1 MANLRKSNEEA
12 TRHISVTIPNGLV
25 AKLDELY
32 PEPGQRSAAI
42 VKAVRQFL
50 KTDRE
55 DLERELREHEDAIL
69 RIREL
74 IAKIKDSDE
83 RIINMRSAPEYLAEI
98 QKAKGMIIEKRN
110 NPPADATFKM
120 KRFRRKLAEGIKER
134 FPTIT
139 VDEIIIDIKE

>member
-1 MANLRKSNEEA
+1 MANIKKSNEEA

-50 KTDRE
+50 KTDLD
-55 DLERELREHEDAIL
+55 DLEKELTVHHVAVQ
-69 RIREL
+69 RIRAQIE
-74 IAKIKDSDE
+74 KIKDSDE
-83 RIINMRSAPEYLAEI
+83 ENKIRSSQEYLNEI
-98 QKAKGMIIEKRN
+98 QKAKDMISEKRN
-110 NPPADATFKM
+110 NPPADPTFKI
-120 KRFRRKLAEGIKER
+120 KRYRKMLATQINEK

-139 VDEIIIDIKE
+139 VDEIIISIKE